1 MKSINFDNPY
11 LLLIA
16 LPLLVLLLTPFF
28 IAIRKENCSK
38 KVIASLVLHL
48 LITVCVA
55 FGAAGTNIKTVAT
68 ETQVY
73 VLADVSHSA
82 SKNLKQVD
90 DYVRGVEDALPMNSK
105 LGVVVFGR
113 DYELKT
119 PLGKKFSTVSGSTV
133 DDTATDIAGVLKY
146 AGELFDEKA
155 IKRVVLITDGKQ
167 TDGQTTEN
175 IISAVESLH
184 SAGVQIDAI
193 YLDSNLKET
202 QKEAQ
207 ITGVDYTKNTYLG
220 HETSASVLVQS
231 SFETDALIT
240 LKKSTN
246 GGEYQQEAIHAQ
258 KLSKGFNVVEFD
270 LNTDEEGVFDYRM
283 ELSVEGDEVAD
294 NNVYDFTQAVEG
306 RLRVVAITSTLEDVA
321 ALDGYY
327 ADNSD
332 LDVYLRRQE
341 EKHNAMGDLV
351 SVTVTYEVAI
361 QTENGERSVRIKTN
375 NSKDGENI
383 KSLFASDVNVTVET
397 GEVTIPYTVEMLC
410 IYDEIVL
417 SSFDVRMM
425 ENDIVFVQN
434 LETAVSV
441 FGKSLLVAGDLQLH
455 GQNEEKATD
464 DENGGGNEGTEEVD
478 DAPLVALQKMLPIN
492 YRPGEQDP
500 KLYGI
505 VLDASRSMEKLWHFQ
520 MAKLAAIQLVN
531 LLGEDD
537 YVTVVAFSGDV
548 TFTQMPKRVGS
559 NRAEIVQSI
568 EALDVRQGTYLG
580 AALKQTLEF
589 MRDSS
594 FYEQQ
599 VMLITDGM
607 SHTAEAD
614 DPETVVR
621 DMRASSIVMSVI
633 NTGSSEGASKL
644 KNMAT
649 LGGGSYYYAETEEDL
664 ASLVLEEI
672 AEEVND
678 TVIEKDTQVHIKRY
692 TDDVLNGIV
701 SLPNVKGFLTTTQKA
716 SATPVLTVK
725 YQKESGG
732 WVETPL
738 YTYWSYGEGKVAAF
752 TSKLSGEWTES
763 WKGAEGQAFLD
774 NVVKENTPQEKNDK
788 PFRVKL
794 TQSEAKTLVEVSSY
808 QLSPATEVVATLT
821 LPSGEKLEAQ
831 ELLFDKS
838 CFYYEFKTDAL
849 GKYTLDIAYTR
860 DGVTYE
866 STTAFHLC
874 YNAEYDEFT
883 AYDPSLLH
891 KIIRHRGNVS
901 EDGALDLSNDKADV
915 EMRAQYL
922 VTPLMIAAVIMFI
935 VDVIVRKLRWVD
947 IVSLFKKSKA
957 GGKKA

>member
-16 LPLLVLLLTPFF
+16 VPLLVLLLTPFF

-38 KVIASLVLHL
+38 KVITSLVLHL

-55 FGAAGTNIKTVAT
+55 FGAAGMNIKTVAT

-113 DYELKT
+113 DYEMKT
-119 PLGKKFSTVSGSTV
+119 PLGKKFSTVSGSRV
-133 DDTATDIAGVLKY
+133 DDSATDIAGVLKY

-155 IKRVVLITDGKQ
+155 IKRIVLITDGKQ

-175 IISAVESLH
+175 IISAVEGLH
-184 SAGVQIDAI
+184 SAGVQLDAI

-220 HETSASVLVQS
+220 HEATASVLVQS

-246 GGEYQQEAIHAQ
+246 GAEYQQEAIHAQ
-258 KLSKGFNVVEFD
+258 KLSKGFNVVEFN
-270 LNTDEEGVFDYRM
+270 LATDEEGVFDYRM

-294 NNVYDFTQAVEG
+294 NNVYDFTQTVEG
-306 RLRVVAITSTLEDVA
+306 RLRVVAITSIFDDVVALED
-321 ALDGYY
+321 YY
-327 ADNSD
+327 AEGSD
-332 LDVYLRRQE
+332 LDVYVRRKE
-341 EKHNAMGDLV
+341 EKYDSMGQLV
-351 SVTVTYEVAI
+351 PMTVTYEVAI
-361 QTENGERSVRIKTN
+361 QTEDDKRLVRIKTKDA
-375 NSKDGENI
+375 KDGEKV
-383 KSLFASDVNVTVET
+383 KSLFADADVTVEA
-397 GEVTIPYTVEMLC
+397 GEVIIPYTVEMLC
-410 IYDEIVL
+410 VYDEIVL
-417 SSFDVRMM
+417 SDFDVRTM

-464 DENGGGNEGTEEVD
+464 GENGENDEGAEEAD

-559 NRAEIVQSI
+559 SRAEIVQSI

-580 AALKQTLEF
+580 AALKKTLEF
-589 MRDSS
+589 MQDSS

-633 NTGSSEGASKL
+633 NTGSGEGEAKL
-644 KNMAT
+644 KNLAT

-664 ASLVLEEI
+664 SSLVLEEI

-692 TDDVLNGIV
+692 TDDVLEGLV

-738 YTYWSYGEGKVAAF
+738 YTYWDYGEGKVAAF
-752 TSKLSGEWTES
+752 TSKLSGAWTQE
-763 WKGAEGQAFLD
+763 WKGAEGEAFMG
-774 NVVKENTPQEKNDK
+774 NVLKENTPEEKNDQ

-831 ELLFDKS
+831 NLIFDKS
-838 CFYYEFKTDAL
+838 RFYHEFKTDAL

-860 DGVTYE
+860 NGVTYE
-866 STTAFHLC
+866 STTVFHLC

-901 EDGALDLSNDKADV
+901 EDGSLDLSNDKEDV
-915 EMRAQYL
+915 EMHAQYL
-922 VTPLMIAAVIMFI
+922 VAPLMIAAVVMFI

-947 IVSLFKKSKA
+947 IVGLFKKSKA
-957 GGKKA
+957 GGKRA